1 MDGCVLGPT
10 REVVLGCVCV
20 CSGGLGG
27 LSEGA
32 GEGEVTVSPCP
43 QRALQLLD
51 LGRRWGRKSPVHETL
66 PKVLSNIQIPRPLPT

>member
-1 MDGCVLGPT
+1 MFWAPPGRLFWA
-10 REVVLGCVCV
+10 VCV

-32 GEGEVTVSPCP
+32 GEGEVTVSPCL

-51 LGRRWGRKSPVHETL
+51 LGEEVREEITCS
-66 PKVLSNIQIPRPLPT
+66 

>member
-1 MDGCVLGPT
+1 MNIKLSHSPGWPREASCRRMDGCVLGTT
-10 REVVLGCVCV
+10 REIVLGCVCV

-32 GEGEVTVSPCP
+32 GEGEVTVSPCL

-51 LGRRWGRKSPVHETL
+51 LGEEVREEITC
-66 PKVLSNIQIPRPLPT
+66 

>member
-43 QRALQLLD
+43 RRALRLPD
-51 LGRRWGRKSPVHETL
+51 LGEEVGEEITCS
-66 PKVLSNIQIPRPLPT
+66 